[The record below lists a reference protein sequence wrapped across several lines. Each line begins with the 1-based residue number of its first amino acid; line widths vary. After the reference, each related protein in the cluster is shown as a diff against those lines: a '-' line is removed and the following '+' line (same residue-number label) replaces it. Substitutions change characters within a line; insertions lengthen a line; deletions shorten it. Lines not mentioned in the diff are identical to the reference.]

1 MGLFSLIIHTVTIGT
16 MLHNNSVNNGYVT
29 CKHTFS
35 RFISRLVMIQV
46 GESGGV
52 GRKIIEFSGVQPNAL
67 VSDMNLLER
76 YQWPL
81 EMLSHPAYRVDRF

>member
-1 MGLFSLIIHTVTIGT
+1 
-16 MLHNNSVNNGYVT
+16 
-29 CKHTFS
+29 
-35 RFISRLVMIQV
+35 MIQV

-76 YQWPL
+76 YQ
-81 EMLSHPAYRVDRF
+81 